1 MTKIY
6 SLDKKESNVIT
17 PLGVKA
23 STGDFFSYLKED
35 KSKLIFAFIFIFM
48 NSTANT
54 VSPFLVSKAIDR
66 YISVGNVD
74 GLLNIILILA
84 GVATITIATGYAQ
97 SMLIGRISQR
107 TLYRLK
113 EGLFA
118 KLQSLPTAFFN
129 QNKAGDLMS
138 RINNDTDKIN
148 QFLSQWIGQFI
159 GVMFSLFGVVCF
171 SLYLNWKLSLVMMS
185 MVIFIYIITLLFSP
199 KIRKENKKN
208 LEANSDFSAALQENL
223 TNFRVVAAYSKRD
236 YLENHLEKKNNAT
249 FKSALR
255 SGFANR
261 IFEPSYEF
269 FGAIALIL
277 VLSYGF
283 HLISIGGA
291 TVGVL
296 IAFVA
301 YTQRFYD
308 PMKTLATAFGAIQLA
323 SAAWVR
329 LQEVLSLEN
338 NLKTE
343 NQKGDESG
351 KPKLRLELKNV
362 SFSYDDKNMV
372 IENANLSFEPGKT
385 YALVG
390 PTGGGKST
398 LASIMAHLYDPTLG
412 VVYLNGK
419 DITIYSQE
427 ETSKE
432 ISVILQDP
440 ILFTGTVAENIL
452 YANTDFT
459 NVSIDDLNRV
469 LEHKGFKDVIKRFEN
484 GLSTTIKQNG
494 AGLSIGQKQLISFM
508 RAILREP
515 KLLILDE
522 ATANIDTV
530 TEAILNKTLEA
541 LPPETTKII
550 IAHRLNTIKDA
561 DEIMFVNGRHVT
573 PAGSYEQAIR
583 MITDAKRNS

>member
-1 MTKIY
+1 MSQIY
-6 SLDKKESNVIT
+6 TLEKKEQSN
-17 PLGVKA
+17 KK
-23 STGDFFSYLKED
+23 SSFRDFLSYIQDD
-35 KSKLIFAFIFIFM
+35 KIKLIIAFGFIFI
-48 NSTANT
+48 NSAVNTA
-54 VSPFLVSKAIDR
+54 SPFLISKAIDK
-66 YISVGNVD
+66 YITFGDVV
-74 GLLNIILILA
+74 GLLNIIYILA
-84 GVATITIATGYAQ
+84 GLATINIFTGYMQ
-97 SMLIGRISQR
+97 GMLIGRISQR

-113 EGLFA
+113 EALFA
-118 KLQSLPTAFFN
+118 KLQSLPIAFFN

-148 QFLSQWIGQFI
+148 QFLSQWIGQFV
-159 GVMFSLFGVVCF
+159 GVMFSLVGIVGF

-185 MVIFIYIITLLFSP
+185 MVVFIYLVTQFFSST
-199 KIRKENKKN
+199 IRKQNRKN
-208 LEANSDFSAALQENL
+208 LEANSDFSTSLQENL
-223 TNFRVVAAYSKRD
+223 TNFKVVAAYGKRD
-236 YLENHLEKKNNAT
+236 YLENHLDKTNNAT
-249 FKSALR
+249 FKSALGA
-255 SGFANR
+255 GFANR
-261 IFEPSYEF
+261 VFEPTYEL

-283 HLISIGGA
+283 YLISIGSA

-323 SAAWVR
+323 TAAWIR
-329 LQEVLSLEN
+329 LQEIFSLKN
-338 NLKTE
+338 NLRTDSIGGDKT
-343 NQKGDESG
+343 G
-351 KPKLRLELKNV
+351 KPKLRLELKKV
-362 SFSYDDKNMV
+362 SFSYDDKKMI
-372 IENANLSFEPGKT
+372 IENANLSFESGKT

-398 LASIMAHLYDPTLG
+398 LANIMAHLYEPTEG
-412 VVYLNGK
+412 YVYLNGK
-419 DITIYSQE
+419 DMITYSQE
-427 ETSKE
+427 ETARE

-452 YANTDFT
+452 YANTDFKDM
-459 NVSIDDLNRV
+459 SIPDLNRI
-469 LEHKGFKDVIKRFEN
+469 LEHKGFKEVIKRFEN
-484 GLSTTIKQNG
+484 GLETVVKQNG

-522 ATANIDTV
+522 ATANIDTI
-530 TEAILNKTLEA
+530 TESVLNKTLEA

-550 IAHRLNTIKDA
+550 IAHRLNTIKEA

-573 PAGSYEQAIR
+573 PAGSYDAAIE
-583 MITDAKRNS
+583 MIKGAKRRS